1 MANGDTSWH
10 DGVPTW
16 IKSVAF
22 IVGVLGAPMTIAFF
36 FMGQNAG
43 WIPSVG
49 GRNTARID
57 QMIVNEDI
65 IVREIRGDREDGREL
80 VRKLTLAM
88 RITCRNAAK
97 DSQQQ
102 GNCEMIQ

>member
-10 DGVPTW
+10 DDVPRW

-36 FMGQNAG
+36 FMGQSAG
-43 WIPSVG
+43 WIPSIG
-49 GRNTARID
+49 ARNTVRID
-57 QMIVNEDI
+57 NMLVNQDVI
-65 IVREIRGDREDGREL
+65 IREIKADREEGQEL

-97 DSQQQ
+97 DAQQQ

>member
-10 DGVPTW
+10 DEVPRW

-22 IVGVLGAPMTIAFF
+22 IVGVLGAPMTVAFF
-36 FMGQNAG
+36 FMGQSAG
-43 WIPSVG
+43 WIPSIG
-49 GRNTARID
+49 GRNTVRID
-57 QMIVNEDI
+57 NILVNQDVI
-65 IVREIRGDREDGREL
+65 IREIKADREEGQEL

-88 RITCRNAAK
+88 RITCRNSARDA
-97 DSQQQ
+97 QQQ